1 MNSLEDDWEEMSENY
16 MRSAT
21 ELASVHEEMTQVR
34 SDLNK
39 ALWDKDRLKEK
50 LQAMERKAG
59 PETSQGIDSA
69 HLDVFY
75 SPRASPSS
83 SFNSDSFVT
92 SSPTLLGKSKNMVRT
107 LRSETSAARDE
118 KPEPKWSNVDMFHN
132 HFK

>member
-1 MNSLEDDWEEMSENY
+1 M
-16 MRSAT
+16 
-21 ELASVHEEMTQVR
+21 HEEMTQVR

-50 LQAMERKAG
+50 LQAMERRAG
-59 PETSQGIDSA
+59 PETSHGIDGARTFKNDSA
-69 HLDVFY
+69 HFDVFY

-132 HFK
+132 HFKL